1 MDKQNRFQGLK
12 ILHQNLHSRK
22 GFTNINSVN
31 KLLKQAGHVGNVQ
44 PASNDD
50 QTNEVV
56 KTQRPSEEIESES
69 DLVDGKNNLLKA
81 VKSVYVDNNVK
92 LTQPKIF
99 VGNISYKLS
108 TAQLKE
114 FFSSFGRVIYAQ
126 IVKDRLRNRSK
137 G

>member
-22 GFTNINSVN
+22 GFTNIN
-31 KLLKQAGHVGNVQ
+31 GHVGNVQ

-56 KTQRPSEEIESES
+56 KTQRPSEGTESES